1 MLDRFL
7 RLSVKSYGYKQ
18 EKRKNSSKLRE
29 ARIEKKANKM
39 HIGLILEELFEV
51 FPNCIPDYYNS
62 LFQNKGSKKNLN
74 LKEEIKDISNSG
86 INYNVL
92 LCYFI
97 MAFQEYAK
105 KTNNEISFLKNI
117 IKGE

>member
-1 MLDRFL
+1 
-7 RLSVKSYGYKQ
+7 
-18 EKRKNSSKLRE
+18 
-29 ARIEKKANKM
+29 M